1 MQDGTAI
8 QNLISD
14 LHGSQRRRLGW
25 SESALHREFEILR
38 GTVRDVLFTELSD
51 APAIDLDE
59 DLRIVDRLLAT
70 AERVSLLG
78 WRLADG
84 DKPHAPPPADP

>member
-1 MQDGTAI
+1 
-8 QNLISD
+8 
-14 LHGSQRRRLGW
+14 
-25 SESALHREFEILR
+25 
-38 GTVRDVLFTELSD
+38 VRDVLFTELSD
-51 APAIDLDE
+51 APGIDLDE